1 MARLIDESKIVRI
14 KEATIQLV
22 VLNGFGNASI
32 SEIARRA
39 GVAEGYL
46 YRHYKGK
53 TELVEDLLNLNMN
66 QIVDKLEELLE
77 KQYSVSTIIEQLI
90 RALFEIA
97 NQNPDRIKFLY
108 VLMNDYN
115 FNIQEAQRQ
124 RIYSLCTR
132 IKEKGLASGELN
144 TNTEEEDIYLLG
156 VTIPIQFINYR
167 LKNFFNRSELGENEI
182 NKLLNICKINKCEN
196 YEG

>member
-1 MARLIDESKIVRI
+1 MARVIDESKIERI
-14 KEATIQLV
+14 KEASIQLV
-22 VLNGFGNASI
+22 VEKGFGNASI
-32 SEIARRA
+32 SEIANRA

-53 TELVEDLLNLNMN
+53 TELVEDLLNLHTN
-66 QIVDKLEELLE
+66 QLIDKLEELLE
-77 KQYSVSTIIEQLI
+77 NQFSVSKIIEQLI

-97 NQNPDRIKFLY
+97 NQNPNRIKFLF

-115 FNIQEAQRQ
+115 FNIQENQRE
-124 RIYSLCTR
+124 RIYSLCRR

-144 TNTEEEDIYLLG
+144 ASTDEEDIYLLG

-182 NKLLNICKINKCEN
+182 NKLLNICKINKRES